1 MQSLVRRNTAPS
13 SHHLVGQG
21 SAVVPM
27 EADDLPLTDP
37 GTSSDSAD
45 QWSEGLV
52 SCVTRSHAQEIARYG
67 NVELHVICAILGG
80 VASQEAVKLLTH
92 QYVCINNTYV
102 YNGVAGVGCVY
113 EF

>member
-13 SHHLVGQG
+13 AHHLTGQG

-27 EADDLPLTDP
+27 EADDLLLTDP
-37 GTSSDSAD
+37 GTSDSAD
-45 QWSEGLV
+45 QWPEGLA

-67 NVELHVICAILGG
+67 KVELHVICAILGG